1 MEFSNVKS
9 LTIPEGVVR
18 EIKQGDTVLWKAK
31 TKRLPDAYQ
40 EVEWIKPLKAKLSL
54 PADTMNYGYASFKV
68 SFPNKQPS
76 SYILAHSGKS
86 NTAKTRF
93 QLYTT
98 ELSGTLRVTFE
109 LKNTDLDG
117 VPDYYSVWDA
127 FDPSNEFVA
136 KWDGDNLF
144 LGSKTS
150 PTEFFN
156 KDDWY
161 LFGDDA
167 GAYNYGGDL
176 TVYEVSMGQYT
187 FVPCYQKSD
196 NVIGMYMIGRTSP
209 SSLYGF
215 LTSTEGSFEKGG
227 DV

>member
-1 MEFSNVKS
+1 MNFSDVKS
-9 LTIPEGVVR
+9 VTIPEGVVT

-31 TKRLPDAYQ
+31 TKRLPEEYQ

-54 PADTMNYGYASFKV
+54 PTDTMDYGYASFKV

-76 SYILAHSGKS
+76 SYIMAHSGKS
-86 NTAKTRF
+86 STEKTRF
-93 QLYTT
+93 QLYTS
-98 ELSGTLRVTFE
+98 ESGGIFYVTFE
-109 LKNTDLDG
+109 LKYTDVDD
-117 VPDYYSVWDA
+117 VSNYYRVWDA

-144 LGSKTS
+144 LGSKTAATDS
-150 PTEFFN
+150 FY
-156 KDDWY
+156 KYDWY
-161 LFGDDA
+161 LFGNDTA
-167 GAYNYGGDL
+167 AYDYGGEL

-187 FVPCYQKSD
+187 FVPCYRKSD

-215 LTSTEGSFEKGG
+215 LTSTIGSFEKGNN
-227 DV
+227 V